1 MLSSQHTAQLLGR
14 MTVGIETINQLNQLI
29 ATATHQ
35 QTAVSG
41 EIGEHLQGV
50 QSIAESNNKYAQELQ
65 QHSDVLLGSAH
76 RLMELT
82 DRIQVS

>member
-1 MLSSQHTAQLLGR
+1 MAA
-14 MTVGIETINQLNQLI
+14 GIKTINQKNLLI

-41 EIGEHLQGV
+41 EIGKHLQGV
-50 QSIAESNNKYAQELQ
+50 QSIAESNNKYAEELQ
-65 QHSDVLLGSAH
+65 QHSNVLLASAH